1 MGLDSGTQLGP
12 YLVVSALGAGGM
24 GEVYRAKDTRLGRE
38 VALKIL
44 PSHVAADPSRRAR
57 FEQEARAVAA
67 LNHPNIVSVF
77 DIGETGGIS
86 YIVTELIEGTSLRD
100 LTLTARK
107 TVDVAAQV
115 AEGLAAAHRAGITH
129 RDLKPDNI
137 MLTADGRAK
146 ILDFGLAKV
155 TQKGTGGKHEMETAI
170 ISNTQSGV
178 VMGTVGYMSP
188 EQVRAKPLDPRSDI
202 FSFGLVFY
210 ELLANQHPFL
220 RESSAEVMSAIVRE
234 EPADLPSNINPALV
248 EIIRHCLE
256 KDPANRFQSAQDLAF
271 HLRALAGRA
280 SSSAPVSAYKTTQ
293 RPIGKYLLYTSAGGV
308 LVWSLIVTAL
318 WAEASRHRN
327 NLGEYRFTPFV
338 TAAQPASEPT
348 WSPDGRSV
356 AFVMEVDRVKQVF
369 IRPVDSQVQHQLTKM
384 KRNSVNPMWT
394 PDGSRIYFISEERLW
409 SMGVGGGEADPVMT
423 GVTAAALSPDGKML
437 ALMRTLPKE
446 GVETTSIWISSPP
459 GAEAKEYEPAPISH
473 PGRLRPM
480 NLAFSPDSKQ
490 LLASCLTLH
499 SPEVWLIPF
508 PMGSGKPK
516 QLFQTLLVG
525 VLEPPSFS
533 WMPDNRHA
541 VISLPSPKSFDSEL
555 WMADLKNGSL
565 ERMTADTTTETEP
578 AVSPDGKKIIFA
590 STAEDYNMIE
600 IPLDGGMTRS
610 LLNTSRSE
618 LFPAWPPVG
627 EEYAYVTD
635 HSGESEIWIRSRRNN
650 WERPLITPKDFSKNP
665 PAQFF
670 TPEYSPDGAT
680 LAFAATGNHQ
690 VASIWI
696 APSEGGS
703 PVRLTGDET
712 EGFELS
718 PTWSPDGNWIA
729 YATIAHGQP
738 LTRMKRVGSQEPP
751 VDLLHDGC
759 APRWS
764 PLGDWIICG
773 DTQEGF
779 KLVSADGS
787 KQKVLPH
794 IFDIG
799 STWSADGSTIY
810 GISRTPEGSKLQ
822 ALNLQTGVIRA
833 IRDFP
838 PEVRFETNMAHSLR
852 LSLAPDGKSFSTT
865 TLQAKSDLW
874 MLEGFWKQ

>member
-1 MGLDSGTQLGP
+1 MGLESGTQLGP
-12 YLVVSALGAGGM
+12 YLVVAALGAGGM
-24 GEVYRAKDTRLGRE
+24 GEVYRARDTRLGRE
-38 VALKIL
+38 IALKIL
-44 PSHVAADPSRRAR
+44 PPHVAADPGRRAR

-77 DIGETGGIS
+77 DIGETSGIS
-86 YIVTELIEGTSLRD
+86 YIVTELVEGTSLRD
-100 LTLTARK
+100 VSLNVRK
-107 TVDVAAQV
+107 IIDVAAQV

-137 MLTADGRAK
+137 MLTPDGRAK

-155 TQKGTGGKHEMETAI
+155 TPKGTGDRNEMETAI

-188 EQVRAKPLDPRSDI
+188 EQVRARPLDPRSDI

-234 EPADLPSNINPALV
+234 EPSDLPPNINPALA

-271 HLRALAGRA
+271 HLKALAGRA
-280 SSSAPVSAYKTTQ
+280 SSSAPSPAYRKD
-293 RPIGKYLLYTSAGGV
+293 RHPIGKYLIYAAAGAV
-308 LVWSLIVTAL
+308 VVWSIAATAL
-318 WAEASRHRN
+318 WLKARRHRN
-327 NLGEYRFTPFV
+327 DLDSYRFTPFV
-338 TAAQPASEPT
+338 AAAQPAYQPA

-356 AFVMEVDRVKQVF
+356 AFVMEVDQVKQIF
-369 IRPVDSQVQHQLTKM
+369 IRPVDAQVQHQLTKM
-384 KRNSVNPMWT
+384 AHDVVNPMWT
-394 PDGSRIYFISEERLW
+394 PDASRLYFISEERLW
-409 SMGVGGGEADPVMT
+409 SMGVAGGEAEPVMT
-423 GVTAAALSPDGKML
+423 GVTAAALSPDGRTL
-437 ALMRTLPKE
+437 ALMRTLPKN

-459 GAEAKEYEPAPISH
+459 GTEPKEYEPAPISH

-480 NLAFSPDSKQ
+480 KLAFSPDGSR

-499 SPEVWLIPF
+499 SPEVWLIPI
-508 PMGSGKPK
+508 PMGSGKPR
-516 QLFQTLLVG
+516 QLFASLLAG
-525 VLEPPSFS
+525 ALEPPSFS

-541 VISLPSPKSFDSEL
+541 VASLPSAKGFDSEL
-555 WMADLKNGSL
+555 WMADLKNATL
-565 ERMTADTTTETEP
+565 ERITADNTTESEP
-578 AVSPDGKKIIFA
+578 AVSPDGKKVIFA
-590 STAEDYNMIE
+590 STAEDYNMVE
-600 IPLDGGMTRS
+600 ISLDGGAIRS
-610 LLNTSRSE
+610 LLTTSRSE
-618 LFPAWPPVG
+618 LFPAWPRAG

-635 HSGESEIWIRSRRNN
+635 HSGESEIWVRSRRNN
-650 WERPLITPKDFSKNP
+650 WERPLIAPKDFSKSP
-665 PAQFF
+665 PTQFF
-670 TPEYSPDGAT
+670 TPEYSPDGRS

-696 APSEGGS
+696 APAEGGS
-703 PVRLTGDET
+703 PVRLTGDES

-729 YATIAHGQP
+729 YATIAHGEP
-738 LTRMKRVGSQEPP
+738 LTRMKRVGSQEAP
-751 VDLLHDGC
+751 VDLLHQGC

-764 PLGDWIICG
+764 PKGDWIICG
-773 DTQEGF
+773 DTRDGF

-787 KQKVLPH
+787 KQKVFPH

-810 GISRTPEGSKLQ
+810 GISRTPDGSRLQ
-822 ALNLQTGVIRA
+822 ELNLQTGAVRS
-833 IRDFP
+833 IRDFG
-838 PEVRFETNMAHSLR
+838 PETRFETNMAHSLR

-874 MLEGFWKQ
+874 MLEGFWKP

>member
-1 MGLDSGTQLGP
+1 
-12 YLVVSALGAGGM
+12 M

-38 VALKIL
+38 IALKIL

-77 DIGETGGIS
+77 DIGESGGIA
-86 YIVTELIEGTSLRD
+86 YIVTELIEGASLREVS
-100 LTLTARK
+100 LGARK
-107 TVDVAAQV
+107 IVDVAAQV
-115 AEGLAAAHRAGITH
+115 ADGLAAAHRAGITH
-129 RDLKPDNI
+129 RDLKPENI
-137 MLTADGRAK
+137 MLTPDGRAK

-155 TQKGTGGKHEMETAI
+155 AHKSSGDGHEMETAI

-188 EQVRAKPLDPRSDI
+188 EQVRSKPLDPRSDI

-234 EPADLPSNINPALV
+234 EPSELPATVHPALA

-271 HLRALAGRA
+271 QLKALAGRPSA
-280 SSSAPVSAYKTTQ
+280 SAPSPALVVGQK
-293 RPIGKYLLYTSAGGV
+293 RVWRYLSYGAAAGLILWSCAATV
-308 LVWSLIVTAL
+308 LWFQ
-318 WAEASRHRN
+318 SRESRN
-327 NLGEYRFTPFV
+327 MLDAYRFTPFV
-338 TAAQPASEPT
+338 ASAQPASQPK

-356 AFVMEVDRVKQVF
+356 AFVMEVDRVRQIF
-369 IRPVDSQVQHQLTKM
+369 IRQVDSQVHHQLTKM
-384 KRNSVNPMWT
+384 KNDAVNPMWT
-394 PDGSRIYFISEERLW
+394 PDSARLYFISEQRLW
-409 SMGVGGGEADPVMT
+409 SMGIAGGEAEPVMT
-423 GVTAAALSPDGKML
+423 GVISAALSPDGKTM
-437 ALMRTLPKE
+437 AMMRTVPKN
-446 GVETTSIWISSPP
+446 GVETTSIWVSSPP
-459 GAEAKEYEPAPISH
+459 GSDPKEYQPAPISH

-480 NLAFSPDSKQ
+480 QLSFSPDGSQ
-490 LLASCLTLH
+490 LLAACLTLH
-499 SPEVWLIPF
+499 SPEMWLIPF
-508 PMGSGKPK
+508 PMGSGTPR
-516 QLFQTLLVG
+516 QLFEARLAGLLEV
-525 VLEPPSFS
+525 PSFS
-533 WMPDNRHA
+533 WMPDSRHA
-541 VISLPSPKSFDSEL
+541 VVAMPLPRGSDSEL
-555 WMADLKNGSL
+555 WMADLKKDSL
-565 ERMTADTTTETEP
+565 TRITADNTSETEP

-590 STAEDYNMIE
+590 STADDYNMVE
-600 IPLDGGMTRS
+600 VSVDSGAVRS
-610 LLNTSRSE
+610 LLTTSRSE
-618 LFPAWPPVG
+618 QFPAWPPSG

-635 HSGESEIWIRSRRNN
+635 HNGGSEIWIRSRRNN
-650 WERPLITPKDFSKNP
+650 WERPLITPKDFPKNP
-665 PAQFF
+665 PTQFF
-670 TPEYSPDGAT
+670 TPEYSPDGAS
-680 LAFAATGNHQ
+680 LAFGATGNHQ

-696 APSEGGS
+696 APAEGGS
-703 PVRLTGDET
+703 PVRLTGDES

-729 YATIAHGQP
+729 YATLVHGEP

-751 VDLLHDGC
+751 VDLIHSRC

-764 PLGDWIICG
+764 PRGDWIICG
-773 DTQEGF
+773 DTHDGF
-779 KLVSADGS
+779 TLVSADGS

-810 GISRTPEGSKLQ
+810 GLSRTAEGSRLQ
-822 ALNLQTGVIRA
+822 ALNLQTGAVRN
-833 IRDFP
+833 IRDFGLDT
-838 PEVRFETNMAHSLR
+838 RFETNMAHSLR

-874 MLEGFWKQ
+874 MLEGFAAP

>member
-38 VALKIL
+38 IALKIL

-77 DIGETGGIS
+77 DIGETNGIS

-100 LTLTARK
+100 VSLNTRRI
-107 TVDVAAQV
+107 VDLAAQV
-115 AEGLAAAHRAGITH
+115 ADGLAAAHRAGITH

-137 MLTADGRAK
+137 MLTPDGRAK

-155 TQKGTGGKHEMETAI
+155 TQKGTGSPEMETAI

-234 EPADLPSNINPALV
+234 EPADLPSTINPALAD
-248 EIIRHCLE
+248 IIRHCME
-256 KDPANRFQSAQDLAF
+256 KEPGNRFQSAQDLAF
-271 HLRALAGRA
+271 QLKALAGRA
-280 SSSAPVSAYKTTQ
+280 SSSAPAPAFRLGKRSLA
-293 RPIGKYLLYTSAGGV
+293 KYLLYALAGAVVLWSAIATV
-308 LVWSLIVTAL
+308 LWLRA
-318 WAEASRHRN
+318 RHQST
-327 NLGEYRFTPFV
+327 NLDAYRFTPFV
-338 TAAQPASEPT
+338 SAAQPASQPT

-356 AFVMEVDRVKQVF
+356 AFVMEVDRVNQIF
-369 IRPVDSQVQHQLTKM
+369 IRPVDAQVQHQLTKLT
-384 KRNSVNPMWT
+384 RGAVNPMWT
-394 PDGSRIYFISEERLW
+394 PDSARLYFISEERLW
-409 SMGVGGGEADPVMT
+409 SMGVAGGEAEPVMT
-423 GVTAAALSPDGKML
+423 GVTAAALSPDGKTM
-437 ALMRTLPKE
+437 AMMRTVPKD
-446 GVETTSIWISSPP
+446 GIETTSIWISSPP
-459 GAEAKEYEPAPISH
+459 GSDAKEYLPAPVSYA
-473 PGRLRPM
+473 GRLRPM
-480 NLAFSPDSKQ
+480 KLAFSPDSAQ
-490 LLASCLTLH
+490 LLASCLTPR

-508 PMGSGKPK
+508 PMGSGKPR
-516 QLFQTLLVG
+516 QLFESRLEGLLT
-525 VLEPPSFS
+525 PPSFS

-541 VISLPSPKSFDSEL
+541 VVSLPAAKGFDAEL

-565 ERMTADTTTETEP
+565 DRITADNTTESGP
-578 AVSPDGKKIIFA
+578 AVSPDGKKLIFA
-590 STAEDYNMIE
+590 STSEDYNMVE
-600 IPLDGGMTRS
+600 VPLDGSSIRS
-610 LLNTSRSE
+610 LLTTSRSE
-618 LFPAWPPVG
+618 LFPAWPAVG
-627 EEYAYVTD
+627 DEYAYVTD
-635 HSGESEIWIRSRRNN
+635 HSGESEIWIRSRRSN

-670 TPEYSPDGAT
+670 TPEYSPDGTT

-696 APSEGGS
+696 APAQGGS
-703 PVRLTGDET
+703 PVRLTSDDT
-712 EGFELS
+712 DGFELS

-729 YATIAHGQP
+729 YATMSHGQP
-738 LTRMKRVGSQEPP
+738 VTRMKRVGSQEQP
-751 VDLLHDGC
+751 VVLLNEGC

-764 PLGDWIICG
+764 PKGDWIICG
-773 DTQEGF
+773 DTHDGF

-787 KQKVLPH
+787 KQKVFPH

-799 STWSADGSTIY
+799 STWSTDGSVIY
-810 GISRTPEGSKLQ
+810 GLSRTTDGSQLQ
-822 ALNLQTGVIRA
+822 ELNLQSGAVRKIRE
-833 IRDFP
+833 FG
-838 PEVRFETNMAHSLR
+838 PETRFETNMAHSLR

-874 MLEGFWKQ
+874 MLEGFWKP